1 MSILWFL
8 KYKNGNEYPMVLK
21 KYGRK
26 VWDKEIQCNKHNL
39 LNEIHNY
46 GETGRDT

>member
-1 MSILWFL
+1 
-8 KYKNGNEYPMVLK
+8 MVLK

-46 GETGRDT
+46 GETGRDTQAAYTYNVDM